1 MPLRCDIFVGHHPVP
16 NMKRNPCYLSLN
28 RHETYYFRIVIPVSI
43 RPLVDG
49 KREIRRSLKTDSRR
63 LALKR
68 ARQHAVRF
76 ESVFDRILK
85 MIESDEYE
93 PSEEDTELFEELT
106 KISGESH
113 QVGTWADS
121 TEPSKTSPLLSDKE
135 LDERQ
140 RRQEV
145 GRLLTGAYHRPVPS
159 EQETLAQQLLD
170 LSRPYQPT
178 ELRALLPRLRDQ
190 LVLQSFSSPNAV
202 DTQKSVQSFDPSM
215 ADWTLYEVWQ
225 HQLARD
231 RSDTSSK
238 GGQANHSG
246 TLEERER
253 RARVMTVLTQHK
265 PVNSLTKHDWQD
277 AYDAARRTRSS
288 ATASLAPTPTP
299 RAELLTDDP
308 KLRNGHERVSALIA
322 SMKQIQEHA
331 RFLDLTKVRAD
342 DLIIKPIEK
351 RVTPRS
357 RDGVPFLAED
367 AEAIFSGYIYQGALP
382 ANKTKA
388 YPYWFWLPLLG
399 YFTGARTNEIAQLD
413 TADVKNIDGH
423 ACIDFCADDQN
434 AFEAKRIK
442 TGEAR
447 LVPIHP
453 RLIEIGFLE
462 YVDEQRRSR
471 QKKLFSDGLTYL
483 RSRESDTAH
492 NKEGWA
498 KAAGKFF
505 NESPNGY
512 LVTIGVH
519 LPNDGKSLYS
529 FRHTLETNLRN
540 ARRDGKPVDQSIID
554 SITGHAPQTV
564 ASKHYDGGATME
576 QKLAAL
582 MHLPIPAAVRYLTS
596 YKADFVD
603 RFGETLTKGI
613 TSHRLKRPRTI

>member
-1 MPLRCDIFVGHHPVP
+1 MLI
-16 NMKRNPCYLSLN
+16 MKLLPSYLSLN
-28 RHETYYFRIVIPVSI
+28 RHGTYYFRMVIPAPV
-43 RPLVDG
+43 RKLLQG
-49 KREIRRSLKTDSRR
+49 KREIRRSLKTDSQR
-63 LALKR
+63 LAVKR
-68 ARQHAVRF
+68 ARQHAVRL
-76 ESVFDRILK
+76 ESVFDRVLS
-85 MIESDEYE
+85 MTAQDDYE
-93 PSEEDTELFEELT
+93 PSDEDWKLFDELT
-106 KISGESH
+106 GENQH
-113 QVGTWADS
+113 GVWGEAELRPQDPP
-121 TEPSKTSPLLSDKE
+121 EPKLSNAE
-135 LDERQ
+135 IETRQ
-140 RRQEV
+140 RRSEV
-145 GRLLTGAYHRPVPS
+145 ERLLAGAYHRPIPP
-159 EQETLAQQLLD
+159 EQEPLARRLLE
-170 LSRPYQPT
+170 LSAPYQPT
-178 ELRALLPRLRDQ
+178 ELRTVLPRLRDE
-190 LVLQSFSSPNAV
+190 LVLQNIALDSQAPTLKDAV
-202 DTQKSVQSFDPSM
+202 CPAPDK
-215 ADWTLYEVWQ
+215 AHWTLYEVWQ

-231 RSDTSSK
+231 RADSSSK
-238 GGQANHSG
+238 GGQANHGG

-253 RARVMTVLTQHK
+253 RARVMTVLTNHR
-265 PVNSLTKHDWQD
+265 PVMSLTKHDWQD
-277 AYDAARRTRSS
+277 AYDAARKMRSG
-288 ATASLAPTPTP
+288 ATASIAPTPTP
-299 RAELLTDDP
+299 LVELLTDDP
-308 KLRNGHERVSALIA
+308 ELRTGHERVGALVT

-331 RFLDLTKVRAD
+331 RFLDLTTVRAD

-357 RDGVPFLAED
+357 RDGVPFSAKDSET
-367 AEAIFSGYIYQGALP
+367 IFSGYIYQGALP
-382 ANKTKA
+382 ANRTKA
-388 YPYWFWLPLLG
+388 YPYWFWLPLVG

-453 RLIEIGFLE
+453 RLIEIGFLD
-462 YVDEQRRSR
+462 YVDEQRHNK
-471 QKKLFSDGLTYL
+471 QKKLFGDGLTYL
-483 RSRESDTAH
+483 QSRESNTAH

-554 SITGHAPQTV
+554 SITGHAPETV
-564 ASKHYDGGATME
+564 ASKHYDGGATMD

-582 MHLPIPAAVRYLTS
+582 LHLPIPAAVKCLTS

-613 TSHRLKRPRTI
+613 ASHRLKRPRTI